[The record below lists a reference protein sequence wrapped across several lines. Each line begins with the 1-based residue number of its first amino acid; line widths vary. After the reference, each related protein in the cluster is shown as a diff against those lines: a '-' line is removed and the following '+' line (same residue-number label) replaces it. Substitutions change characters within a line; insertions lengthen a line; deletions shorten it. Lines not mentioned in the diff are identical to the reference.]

1 MRLVPSSSRL
11 LPAIISRTSS
21 AKSSMSPIGTTSYLF
36 DILVHQILVHVFLHP
51 PAEQVRL
58 RQIGFPAEDCRQLIL
73 GIPGMEEVFPRGIDF
88 HQDIDV
94 APLRIEVIARHGAEK
109 RELAD

>member
-58 RQIGFPAEDCRQLIL
+58 RQVGFPTQDRRQLIL
-73 GIPGMEEVFPRGIDF
+73 RLPGVEGAFTGGVDF
-88 HQDIDV
+88 DEDIDV
-94 APLRIEVIARHGAEK
+94 APLGIEVITRHRAEK
-109 RELAD
+109 